1 MDGLHS
7 ISPAFLFRNGVE
19 LGRRRERAATGR
31 VGIVDERDVSVARAT
46 CKGEQR
52 RDQEH
57 NSHSCPTPRENGGP
71 SRSSPTLCW
80 HSARPS
86 RVTQALGLGLTYHY
100 LNSGSINGLV
110 NPETGTTVRQN
121 DTSQRSQRRV
131 EAEENPM
138 MPGEH

>member
-1 MDGLHS
+1 
-7 ISPAFLFRNGVE
+7 
-19 LGRRRERAATGR
+19 
-31 VGIVDERDVSVARAT
+31 
-46 CKGEQR
+46 
-52 RDQEH
+52 
-57 NSHSCPTPRENGGP
+57 
-71 SRSSPTLCW
+71 
-80 HSARPS
+80 
-86 RVTQALGLGLTYHY
+86 LGLTYHY